1 MSADTDRISAQLM
14 TKYNSAAQFEFR
26 LNQQETWQV
35 GQKEICLILSIY
47 LLLSFK
53 KQKLGACV
61 RQVERVEMWMVVR
74 WWWCNQ
80 NPHPPSGPAPHPL
93 GEERNERRVTDAE
106 LLRREHL
113 QTLRRNRICFSARR
127 GSGASEDQHSRFSSL
142 IYWSI
147 RLSRSKLFFVRSTLH
162 YEALWNE
169 LKCPFKHA
177 RLDKCR
183 SSSSL
188 CNLGTQRAASRMHS
202 TAGTV
207 NGGAW
212 KQWILWT
219 LTLLVPPVPF
229 YTYLSVSF
237 PLASSVHLFC
247 FLLVFFFAA
256 LPVFPELR
264 PGLLACFVWFCFS
277 LIFWIAPVYFCQFL
291 LSAFDFFFF
300 FWDFNLHSLLK
311 LPFVLSS
318 ICLGVLHLG

>member
-1 MSADTDRISAQLM
+1 MASG
-14 TKYNSAAQFEFR
+14 TKGDMFDSLHLSSSFPLKNKNSGPVCAKSSEWR
-26 LNQQETWQV
+26 CGWLCV
-35 GQKEICLILSIY
+35 DGDEI
-47 LLLSFK
+47 
-53 KQKLGACV
+53 
-61 RQVERVEMWMVVR
+61 RT
-74 WWWCNQ
+74 
-80 NPHPPSGPAPHPL
+80 PPPPSGPAPHPL

-177 RLDKCR
+177 RSDKCR